1 VLLLV
6 AACSSPGE
14 DDADATT
21 TPVPG
26 APTLRGRVGTED
38 SADAF
43 EIPLVDEAGTPV
55 TALPA
60 GQYDVEVTDWSDVH
74 DLHLSGGDGAVDEKT
89 GIRGHGQT
97 LWVVTFEPGDHR

>member
-1 VLLLV
+1 M
-6 AACSSPGE
+6 
-14 DDADATT
+14 
-21 TPVPG
+21 
-26 APTLRGRVGTED
+26 
-38 SADAF
+38 
-43 EIPLVDEAGTPV
+43 